1 MAAACG
7 FGEDDLM
14 SVEEIVA
21 NLPGLAI
28 EKAEVR
34 QVESPFGHE
43 DAGQKMANAALVRAR
58 KPVQLPF

>member
-28 EKAEVR
+28 LRAEVR
-34 QVESPFGHE
+34 QVENPFGNE
-43 DAGQKMANAALVRAR
+43 DAGQSTANVALVRAQ
-58 KPVQLPF
+58 KPVQRSL